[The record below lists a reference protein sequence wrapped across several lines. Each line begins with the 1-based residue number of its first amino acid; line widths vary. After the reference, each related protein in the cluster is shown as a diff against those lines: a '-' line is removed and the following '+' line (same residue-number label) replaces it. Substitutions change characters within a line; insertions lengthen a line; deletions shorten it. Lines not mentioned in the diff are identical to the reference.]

1 MNRFWN
7 FTTDGDTGE
16 RTLYLCGVIAEEP
29 WYGDEV
35 TPAAFKAEL
44 LAAEGDIIVW
54 VNSPGGDMLAASQ
67 IYNMLM
73 AYKGNVTVKIDSIAA
88 SAASVIAM
96 AGKKVLI
103 SPTGLI
109 MIHDPASVAIGNT
122 DEMRKAIQML
132 DEVKESIINAYEMRT
147 GLSRARLSHLM
158 SSETWLNAN
167 MAIELGFADDLLF
180 KANKEQQPANGQYM
194 AENGYTFSCKT
205 VSNSLLAKIAA
216 KMHKAAPAVTAVIQP
231 PGAEPTAPPDYEPPD
246 PPFVDAVP
254 REAVGAAATEAPRG
268 LLFHRYR
275 IGGDGLIKEARIV
288 PPTAQ
293 NLRAM
298 EADLRGFVQDHLD
311 IAEDRL
317 TLLCEQVVRNHDPCI
332 SCATHFLKLRIERD

>member
-16 RTLYLCGVIAEEP
+16 RTLYLCGVIAEES

-44 LAAEGDIIVW
+44 LAGEGDITVW

-73 AYKGNVTVKIDSIAA
+73 SYKGNVTVKIDSIAA

-109 MIHDPASVAIGNT
+109 LIHDPASVAIGNT

-147 GLSRARLSHLM
+147 GLSRARLAHLM

-180 KANKEQQPANGQYM
+180 KANKQQPANGQHM

-216 KMHKAAPAVTAVIQP
+216 KMHKAAPAVTTVIQSP
-231 PGAEPTAPPDYEPPD
+231 DAEPTAPPDPAAAEPPD
-246 PPFVDAVP
+246 PPAPTVSVETVP
-254 REAVGAAATEAPRG
+254 LATPAFAPAASQQPTQAGVSVSGLERRLSLLRPYGIDPLTPSTQTAPTG
-268 LLFHRYR
+268 
-275 IGGDGLIKEARIV
+275 
-288 PPTAQ
+288 TAK
-293 NLRAM
+293 
-298 EADLRGFVQDHLD
+298 
-311 IAEDRL
+311 
-317 TLLCEQVVRNHDPCI
+317 P
-332 SCATHFLKLRIERD
+332 

>member
-16 RTLYLCGVIAEEP
+16 RTLYLCGVIAEES

-44 LAAEGDIIVW
+44 LAAEGDITVW

-180 KANKEQQPANGQYM
+180 KANKVQQPLDGQFM

-246 PPFVDAVP
+246 PPAPTVSEETVPLVAPAFTPAASQQSAQAGVSVSGLERRLSLLRPYGVDP
-254 REAVGAAATEAPRG
+254 LTPSTQTAPTG
-268 LLFHRYR
+268 T
-275 IGGDGLIKEARIV
+275 V
-288 PPTAQ
+288 
-293 NLRAM
+293 N
-298 EADLRGFVQDHLD
+298 
-311 IAEDRL
+311 
-317 TLLCEQVVRNHDPCI
+317 
-332 SCATHFLKLRIERD
+332 S

>member
-1 MNRFWN
+1 MNKFWN
-7 FTTDGDTGE
+7 WVRDEDSGE
-16 RTLYLCGVIAEEP
+16 RTLYLCGVIAEES
-29 WYGDEV
+29 WFDDDV
-35 TPAAFKAEL
+35 TPAMFKKDL
-44 LAAEGDIIVW
+44 LSGEGDITVW
-54 VNSPGGDMLAASQ
+54 LNSPGGDMLAASQ

-73 AYKGNVTVKIDSIAA
+73 AYKGDVTVKIDSIAA

-109 MIHDPASVAIGNT
+109 LIHDPASVAIGNT

-180 KANKEQQPANGQYM
+180 KANKEQQPLDGQLM
-194 AENGYTFSCKT
+194 VENGYTFSCKT

-216 KMHKAAPAVTAVIQP
+216 KMHKAAPAVTAIIQP
-231 PGAEPTAPPDYEPPD
+231 PGAEPKAPPDPVAAEPPD
-246 PPFVDAVP
+246 PPAPTVP
-254 REAVGAAATEAPRG
+254 EET
-268 LLFHRYR
+268 
-275 IGGDGLIKEARIV
+275 V
-288 PPTAQ
+288 PPAAPAAMPVESPDSQPRPAGVSVSGLERRLSLLRPYGVDPLTRAKKTAPT
-293 NLRAM
+293 
-298 EADLRGFVQDHLD
+298 GTVH
-311 IAEDRL
+311 
-317 TLLCEQVVRNHDPCI
+317 P
-332 SCATHFLKLRIERD
+332 

>member
-16 RTLYLCGVIAEEP
+16 RTLYLCGVIAEES

-44 LAAEGDIIVW
+44 LAAEGDITVW

-147 GLSRARLSHLM
+147 GLSRARLAHLM

-180 KANKEQQPANGQYM
+180 KANKQQPANGQHM

-231 PGAEPTAPPDYEPPD
+231 PGAEPTAPPDPVAAEPPD
-246 PPFVDAVP
+246 PPAPTVSEETVPLVAPASAPAESQQPAQAGVSVSGLERRLSLLRPYGVDP
-254 REAVGAAATEAPRG
+254 LTPSTQ
-268 LLFHRYR
+268 
-275 IGGDGLIKEARIV
+275 
-288 PPTAQ
+288 TASTGT
-293 NLRAM
+293 AK
-298 EADLRGFVQDHLD
+298 
-311 IAEDRL
+311 
-317 TLLCEQVVRNHDPCI
+317 P
-332 SCATHFLKLRIERD
+332 

>member
-16 RTLYLCGVIAEEP
+16 RTLYLCGVIAEES

-44 LAAEGDIIVW
+44 LAGEGDITVW

-147 GLSRARLSHLM
+147 GLSRARLAHLM

-180 KANKEQQPANGQYM
+180 KANKQQPANGQFM

-231 PGAEPTAPPDYEPPD
+231 PGAEPTAPPDPVAAEPPD
-246 PPFVDAVP
+246 PPAPTVSEETVPLVAPASAPAESQQPAQAGVSVSGLERRLSLLRPYGVDP
-254 REAVGAAATEAPRG
+254 LTPSTQ
-268 LLFHRYR
+268 
-275 IGGDGLIKEARIV
+275 
-288 PPTAQ
+288 TA
-293 NLRAM
+293 
-298 EADLRGFVQDHLD
+298 
-311 IAEDRL
+311 L
-317 TLLCEQVVRNHDPCI
+317 TGTVN
-332 SCATHFLKLRIERD
+332 S

>member
-16 RTLYLCGVIAEEP
+16 RTLYLCGVIAEES

-44 LAAEGDIIVW
+44 LAAEGDITVW

-73 AYKGNVTVKIDSIAA
+73 TYKGNVTVKIDSIAA

-109 MIHDPASVAIGNT
+109 LIHDPASVAIGNT

-147 GLSRARLSHLM
+147 GLSRARLAHLM

-180 KANKEQQPANGQYM
+180 KVNKEQQPANGQYM

-246 PPFVDAVP
+246 PPAPTVSEETVPLVAPAFTPAASQQSAQAGVSVSGLERRLSLLRPYGVDP
-254 REAVGAAATEAPRG
+254 LTPSTQTAPTG
-268 LLFHRYR
+268 T
-275 IGGDGLIKEARIV
+275 V
-288 PPTAQ
+288 
-293 NLRAM
+293 N
-298 EADLRGFVQDHLD
+298 
-311 IAEDRL
+311 
-317 TLLCEQVVRNHDPCI
+317 
-332 SCATHFLKLRIERD
+332 S

>member
-16 RTLYLCGVIAEEP
+16 RTLYLCGVIAEES

-44 LAAEGDIIVW
+44 LAAEGDITVW

-180 KANKEQQPANGQYM
+180 KANKEQQPLDGQLM

-231 PGAEPTAPPDYEPPD
+231 PGAEPTAPPDPVAAEPPD
-246 PPFVDAVP
+246 PPAPTVSEETVPLVAPAFTPAASQQSAQAGVSVSGLERRLSLLRPYGVDP
-254 REAVGAAATEAPRG
+254 LTPSTQTAPTG
-268 LLFHRYR
+268 T
-275 IGGDGLIKEARIV
+275 V
-288 PPTAQ
+288 
-293 NLRAM
+293 N
-298 EADLRGFVQDHLD
+298 
-311 IAEDRL
+311 
-317 TLLCEQVVRNHDPCI
+317 
-332 SCATHFLKLRIERD
+332 S

>member
-1 MNRFWN
+1 MNKFWN
-7 FTTDGDTGE
+7 WARDEDTGE
-16 RTLYLCGVIAEEP
+16 RTLYLCGVIAEES

-44 LAAEGDIIVW
+44 LAGEGDITVW

-147 GLSRARLSHLM
+147 GLSRARLAHLM

-180 KANKEQQPANGQYM
+180 KANKEQQPANGQFM

-216 KMHKAAPAVTAVIQP
+216 KVHKAAPAVTAAIQP
-231 PGAEPTAPPDYEPPD
+231 PGAELTAPPDPVAAEPPD
-246 PPFVDAVP
+246 NMDPVQEETP
-254 REAVGAAATEAPRG
+254 
-268 LLFHRYR
+268 
-275 IGGDGLIKEARIV
+275 K
-288 PPTAQ
+288 PTAPTRSEETVSKPTPAEPAETTQ
-293 NLRAM
+293 PQQAHAGVSISALEKRL
-298 EADLRGFVQDHLD
+298 DLLKPYG
-311 IAEDRL
+311 I
-317 TLLCEQVVRNHDPCI
+317 T
-332 SCATHFLKLRIERD
+332 THTN

>member
-16 RTLYLCGVIAEEP
+16 RTLYLCGVIAEES
-29 WYGDEV
+29 WYGDEI

-44 LAAEGDIIVW
+44 LAGEGDITVW

-109 MIHDPASVAIGNT
+109 LIHDPASVAIGNT

-180 KANKEQQPANGQYM
+180 KANKEQQPLEGQLM

-216 KMHKAAPAVTAVIQP
+216 KMHKAAPAVTATIQP
-231 PGAEPTAPPDYEPPD
+231 PDAEPMVPPDYEPPD
-246 PPFVDAVP
+246 TSAPNVSEETVPLAAPASAPAASQQPAQAGVSVSGLERRLSLLRPYGVDP
-254 REAVGAAATEAPRG
+254 LTRSQKTAPTG
-268 LLFHRYR
+268 
-275 IGGDGLIKEARIV
+275 
-288 PPTAQ
+288 TA
-293 NLRAM
+293 NL
-298 EADLRGFVQDHLD
+298 
-311 IAEDRL
+311 
-317 TLLCEQVVRNHDPCI
+317 
-332 SCATHFLKLRIERD
+332 

>member
-16 RTLYLCGVIAEEP
+16 RTLYLCGVIAEES

-44 LAAEGDIIVW
+44 LAAEGDITVW

-109 MIHDPASVAIGNT
+109 LIHDPASVAIGNT

-180 KANKEQQPANGQYM
+180 KANKEQQPIDGQ
-194 AENGYTFSCKT
+194 
-205 VSNSLLAKIAA
+205 
-216 KMHKAAPAVTAVIQP
+216 VT
-231 PGAEPTAPPDYEPPD
+231 
-246 PPFVDAVP
+246 
-254 REAVGAAATEAPRG
+254 
-268 LLFHRYR
+268 LF
-275 IGGDGLIKEARIV
+275 
-288 PPTAQ
+288 
-293 NLRAM
+293 
-298 EADLRGFVQDHLD
+298 
-311 IAEDRL
+311 
-317 TLLCEQVVRNHDPCI
+317 QV
-332 SCATHFLKLRIERD
+332 

>member
-16 RTLYLCGVIAEEP
+16 RTLYLCGVIAEES

-44 LAAEGDIIVW
+44 LAAEGDITVW

-180 KANKEQQPANGQYM
+180 KANKEQQPLDGQLM
-194 AENGYTFSCKT
+194 VENGYTFSCKT

-216 KMHKAAPAVTAVIQP
+216 KMHKAAPAVTTVIQSP
-231 PGAEPTAPPDYEPPD
+231 DAEPTAPPDPAAAEPPD
-246 PPFVDAVP
+246 PPAPTVSVETVPLATPAFAPAASQQPTQAGVSVSGLERRLSLLRPYGVDP
-254 REAVGAAATEAPRG
+254 LTPSTQTAPTG
-268 LLFHRYR
+268 T
-275 IGGDGLIKEARIV
+275 V
-288 PPTAQ
+288 
-293 NLRAM
+293 N
-298 EADLRGFVQDHLD
+298 
-311 IAEDRL
+311 
-317 TLLCEQVVRNHDPCI
+317 
-332 SCATHFLKLRIERD
+332 S

>member
-16 RTLYLCGVIAEEP
+16 RTLYLCGVIAEES

-44 LAAEGDIIVW
+44 LAAEGDITVW

-109 MIHDPASVAIGNT
+109 LIHDPASVAIGNT

-180 KANKEQQPANGQYM
+180 KANKVQQPLDGQFM

-246 PPFVDAVP
+246 PPAPTVSEETVPLVAPAFTPAASQQSAQAGVSVSGLERRLSLLRPYGVDP
-254 REAVGAAATEAPRG
+254 LTPSTQTAPTG
-268 LLFHRYR
+268 T
-275 IGGDGLIKEARIV
+275 V
-288 PPTAQ
+288 
-293 NLRAM
+293 N
-298 EADLRGFVQDHLD
+298 
-311 IAEDRL
+311 
-317 TLLCEQVVRNHDPCI
+317 
-332 SCATHFLKLRIERD
+332 S

>member
-7 FTTDGDTGE
+7 WTKNEDTGE
-16 RTLYLCGVIAEEP
+16 RTLYLCGVIAEES

-44 LAAEGDIIVW
+44 LAGEGDITVW

-109 MIHDPASVAIGNT
+109 LIHDPASVAIGNT

-147 GLSRARLSHLM
+147 GLSRARLAHLM

-167 MAIELGFADDLLF
+167 MAIEMGFADDLLF
-180 KANKEQQPANGQYM
+180 KVNKEQQPANGQHM

-216 KMHKAAPAVTAVIQP
+216 KMHKATPAVTAAIQP
-231 PGAEPTAPPDYEPPD
+231 PGAERTAPPDPVAAEPPD
-246 PPFVDAVP
+246 NMDPVQEETP
-254 REAVGAAATEAPRG
+254 
-268 LLFHRYR
+268 
-275 IGGDGLIKEARIV
+275 K
-288 PPTAQ
+288 PTAPTRSEETVSKPTPAEPAETTQ
-293 NLRAM
+293 PQQAHTGVSISALEKRL
-298 EADLRGFVQDHLD
+298 DLLKPYG
-311 IAEDRL
+311 I
-317 TLLCEQVVRNHDPCI
+317 
-332 SCATHFLKLRIERD
+332 ATHTS

>member
-16 RTLYLCGVIAEEP
+16 RTLYLCGVIAEES

-44 LAAEGDIIVW
+44 LAGEGDITVW

-109 MIHDPASVAIGNT
+109 LIHDPASVAIGNT

-180 KANKEQQPANGQYM
+180 KANKEQQPLDGQLM
-194 AENGYTFSCKT
+194 VENGYTFSCKT

-231 PGAEPTAPPDYEPPD
+231 PGAEPTAPPDPVAAEPPD
-246 PPFVDAVP
+246 PPAPTVSEETVPLVAPASAPAESQQPAQAGVSVSGLERRLSLLRPYGVDP
-254 REAVGAAATEAPRG
+254 LTPSTQTAPTG
-268 LLFHRYR
+268 
-275 IGGDGLIKEARIV
+275 
-288 PPTAQ
+288 TAK
-293 NLRAM
+293 
-298 EADLRGFVQDHLD
+298 
-311 IAEDRL
+311 
-317 TLLCEQVVRNHDPCI
+317 P
-332 SCATHFLKLRIERD
+332 